1 MKQRW
6 GVIVVVAVLSFLTG
20 GWLLRGARQQE
31 TLRGPELLQ
40 TVLQYM
46 SRYYVDSI
54 PNDSL
59 YQLAAAGAVKELGD
73 PYSTLEQDQD
83 YQALSEETTG
93 NYGGLGMQIDIRD
106 GWITVVAPLPQTPAE
121 RAGILAGDQI
131 EQVNGESTR
140 GISQDK
146 ALKVLRGDPGTHV
159 TVRVHRPGIGDLL
172 SFSMVRERIHSS
184 SVAPGIM
191 LSDSVGYVRLNTVSD
206 SSAAELRRQVDTL
219 LAQGMK
225 GLVLDLRQN
234 PGGLLTQGISVA
246 GMFLDTGRKI
256 VETRGR
262 MADMNHVFSDSAP
275 QLWPKLSVVVLV
287 NEYTASA
294 AEIIAGALQDNDR
307 AVVVGTATF
316 GKGLVQTLWSFGNG
330 EGFKL
335 TTGRWYTPSGRTIQR
350 IAKNQADQYQLA
362 EAEAT
367 RSDGHWLDSLPSFK
381 TLSGRVVKGGGGIVP
396 DRIVRSDTLTRGE
409 TDFLTALGSN
419 VSVYQD
425 ALVAEALQLKAAHG
439 VAQPDFVV
447 TDAMRQAVLDRMKTK
462 GVSLTPA
469 EVAGGTSLLDDQLA
483 YQIDRYVFGQ
493 GAELRRRTADDPQVR
508 AALTLLRAG
517 PTRAGL
523 MAQVSGGPSEQ

>member
-20 GWLLRGARQQE
+20 GWLLRGAMPQAQ
-31 TLRGPELLQ
+31 LRGPQLLQ

-59 YQLAAAGAVKELGD
+59 YQMAAAGAVKELGD

-83 YQALSEETTG
+83 YRALSEETTG
-93 NYGGLGMQIDIRD
+93 NYGGLGMQIDVRD

-131 EQVNGESTR
+131 EQVNGTSTQD
-140 GISQDK
+140 ISQDR
-146 ALKVLRGDPGTHV
+146 ALKLLRGDAGTHV
-159 TVRVHRPGIGDLL
+159 QLKVHRPGIGQLL
-172 SFSMVRERIHSS
+172 SFSLVRERIHSS
-184 SVAPGIM
+184 SVQPGVM
-191 LSDSVGYVRLNTVSD
+191 LGDSMGYVRLNTVSD
-206 SSAAELRRQVDTL
+206 SSAVELRRQVDTL
-219 LAQGMK
+219 LKQGMK

-246 GMFLDTGRKI
+246 GMFLDPGRKI

-262 MADMNHVFSDSAP
+262 MADMNHVYADSAP
-275 QLWPKLSVVVLV
+275 QLWPTLPVVVLV

-350 IAKNQADQYQLA
+350 IAKDQADQYQLA

-367 RSDGHWLDSLPSFK
+367 RADGHWLDSLPSFR
-381 TLSGRVVKGGGGIVP
+381 TVSGRIVKGGGGIVP

-409 TDFLTALGSN
+409 TDFIAALGSN
-419 VSVYQD
+419 VSTYQD
-425 ALVAEALQLKAAHG
+425 ALVAEALQLKANHG
-439 VAQPDFVV
+439 VANPDFPV
-447 TDAMRQAVLDRMKTK
+447 TDAMRQAVLDRMKAK
-462 GVSLTPA
+462 GVTLTPA
-469 EVAGGTSLLDDQLA
+469 EIAGGTTLLDDQLA
-483 YQIDRYVFGQ
+483 YQVDRYVFGQ
-493 GAELRRRTADDPQVR
+493 GAELQRRTADDPQVR
-508 AALTLLRAG
+508 AALAMLREA

-523 MAQVSGGPSEQ
+523 MAQVSGGPSER